1 VYPFHCLP
9 NHSYIFSS
17 WAAIDKYSAR
27 FLLGDSFGRLA
38 MLSLDDASTAMVLIP
53 LGEVVSNNM
62 YEGVC

>member
-1 VYPFHCLP
+1 
-9 NHSYIFSS
+9 
-17 WAAIDKYSAR
+17 
-27 FLLGDSFGRLA
+27 